1 MRSISIAFF
10 IGAIIFQQLS
20 FLPDDRWSWGVIVLL
35 PAIIY
40 ILPQSG
46 VLKRT
51 GLLVLIG
58 ATGFLWA
65 LFRAS
70 MFFSSGGI
78 AAEIEGKDLLAT
90 GVVSSIPV
98 RADRNIQFEFDVDTL
113 RYQGQNI
120 KPVGRVKLSW
130 YGRAPTV
137 RLGER
142 WRFII
147 RLKRPRG
154 FMNPGGFDYEAWLFL
169 KGIHATGYIKAK
181 LAAKTRD
188 YYPEITGQV
197 NMQLS
202 SYQQASLIARIR
214 QGLADDISFI
224 LKNEPS
230 QGLIKA
236 LAIGERQDITQVQW
250 KVLTQTGTNHLMAIS
265 GLHIGLV
272 AGIVFYFMSWGWR
285 MLGTIRPHGFLARC
299 CLYIPANK
307 FAALFALAAAFIYA
321 ALADFSI
328 PTQRAL
334 IMVAVVMISLVL
346 QSETRPG
353 HILALA
359 LLAVLFVNPFANMEP
374 GFWLSFA
381 AVAVILFSM
390 SARLYQQSLWWKWG
404 RVQWVVLVG
413 LAPFMIFVFQKAI
426 LVSPLVNFIAVPWV
440 SMMTVPLTL
449 AGSLLTLISEDFGAI
464 LLRWAAVSF
473 DVLWPIL
480 SWFARLPFT
489 QWQQHQPVSWT
500 IIPALCGVFLL
511 LMPQGVPAR
520 WMGIIGLLPM
530 VLLKP
535 AVPDEGH
542 VRVTLLDV
550 GQGLSAIVQTR
561 QHVLVYDTGPK
572 INSRFNTGSAVVVPY
587 LRHLGITEINIL
599 LISHGD
605 NDHIGGLHSILGE
618 MPVNTVLT
626 SVPERISGEE
636 VLKCSD
642 LQSWE
647 WDGVRFE
654 IVFPPPDLNTP
665 LKSAPQ
671 RTRRLNQRLSG
682 NNGSCVLK
690 VSSGGGSVL
699 LTGDIE
705 KSAENYLLRDQQFSK
720 GQNKLKADVLVVPHH
735 GSNTSSTLPF
745 IRAVDPEY
753 SLIPV
758 GYRNR
763 FRLPRERIVAR
774 YKAMGARV
782 LDTANSG
789 AIVFFISTND
799 GVGKPER
806 FRVKNRRFFNQ

>member
-20 FLPDDRWSWGVIVLL
+20 FLPDYRWSWGGIVLL

-40 ILPQSG
+40 ILPQYG
-46 VLKRT
+46 ALKRT
-51 GLLVLIG
+51 VLLVLIG

-65 LFRAS
+65 LLRAS
-70 MFFSSGGI
+70 LFFSSGGI
-78 AAEIEGKDLLAT
+78 AAELEGKDLLAT

-98 RADRNIQFEFDVDTL
+98 RADRNIQFEFDVDSL
-113 RYQGQNI
+113 RYQGLNI
-120 KPVGRVKLSW
+120 KPVGKVKLSW
-130 YGRAPTV
+130 YGRAPKV

-188 YYPEITGQV
+188 DYPEITGQI
-197 NMQLS
+197 NTQLS

-224 LKNEPS
+224 LKNKPS

-236 LAIGERQDITQVQW
+236 LAIGERQDITQDQW

-272 AGIVFYFMSWGWR
+272 AGIVFYFINWGWR
-285 MLGTIRPHGFLARC
+285 MLGTIRTYGFLSRC
-299 CLYIPANK
+299 CLYVPANK

-334 IMVAVVMISLVL
+334 IMVAVVMVSLFL
-346 QSETRPG
+346 QRETRPG
-353 HILALA
+353 HVLALA

-381 AVAVILFSM
+381 AVAVILFAM
-390 SARLYQQSLWWKWG
+390 SARLYQQSFWWKWG

-426 LVSPLVNFIAVPWV
+426 LVSPVVNFIAVPWV
-440 SMMTVPLTL
+440 SMLTVPLTL
-449 AGSLLTLISEDFGAI
+449 AGSLLTLVSIDFGAV
-464 LLRWAAVSF
+464 LLRWAAISF
-473 DVLWPIL
+473 DALWPVL
-480 SWFARLPFT
+480 NWFSQLPFT

-500 IIPALCGVFLL
+500 IFPALCGVVLL

-520 WMGIIGLLPM
+520 WIGIIGLLPM

-535 AVPDEGH
+535 SVPDEGH
-542 VRVTLLDV
+542 IRVTLLDV

-572 INSRFNTGSAVVVPY
+572 INSRFNTGSAVVMPY
-587 LRHLGITEINIL
+587 LHHLGITEINTL

-605 NDHIGGLHSILGE
+605 NDHIGGLSSILRD

-626 SVPERISGEE
+626 SVPERISGEKA
-636 VLKCSD
+636 LKCND
-642 LQSWE
+642 MQSWE

-654 IVFPPPDLNTP
+654 IVFPPPDLNSP
-665 LKSAPQ
+665 LNPGPQ
-671 RTRRLNQRLSG
+671 HMRSLMSG

-690 VSSGGGSVL
+690 VSSAGGSVL
-699 LTGDIE
+699 FTGDIE
-705 KSAENYLLRDQQFSK
+705 KPAENYLLR
-720 GQNKLKADVLVVPHH
+720 GQLNPEWQNRLKADVLVVPHH

-774 YKAMGARV
+774 YKAMGAIV
-782 LDTANSG
+782 LDTASSG
-789 AIVFFISTND
+789 AIEFYFSTND

-806 FRVKNRRFFNQ
+806 FRVENRRFFNQ

>member
-1 MRSISIAFF
+1 MRSISIVFF
-10 IGAIIFQQLS
+10 IGAITFQQLS
-20 FLPDDRWSWGVIVLL
+20 FLPDGRWSWVLIALL

-51 GLLVLIG
+51 VLLVLIG
-58 ATGFLWA
+58 VTGFLWA

-70 MFFSSGGI
+70 LFFSTGGVVP
-78 AAEIEGKDLLAT
+78 ELEGKDLLAT
-90 GVVSSIPV
+90 GVVSSIPI
-98 RADRNIQFEFDVDTL
+98 RADRNIQFEFDVDSL
-113 RYQGQNI
+113 RHHGLNI
-120 KPVGRVKLSW
+120 KPAGRVKLSW
-130 YGRAPTV
+130 YGRAPKV

-169 KGIHATGYIKAK
+169 KGIHATGYIKGK
-181 LAAKTRD
+181 QAANIHDD
-188 YYPEITGQV
+188 YPQITGQF
-197 NMQLS
+197 NKQLS
-202 SYQQASLIARIR
+202 SYQQASFIDKTR
-214 QGLADDISFI
+214 QDLAEDISLV
-224 LKNEPS
+224 LKNEPA

-236 LAIGERQDITQVQW
+236 LAIGERQDITQDQW
-250 KVLTQTGTNHLMAIS
+250 QVLTRTGTNHLMAIS

-272 AGIVFYFMSWGWR
+272 AGVVFYFVSWGWR
-285 MLGTIRPHGFLARC
+285 MIGTIRPHGFLTRC

-307 FAALFALAAAFIYA
+307 FAALFSLAAAFIYA

-328 PTQRAL
+328 PTQRAF
-334 IMVAVVMISLVL
+334 IMVAIVMISLLL

-353 HILALA
+353 HVLALA
-359 LLAVLFVNPFANMEP
+359 LLAVLVVNPFANMEP

-381 AVAVILFSM
+381 AVAVILFAM
-390 SARLYQQSLWWKWG
+390 SARLYQKNLWWKWG

-426 LVSPLVNFIAVPWV
+426 LVSPIVNFIAVPWV
-440 SMMTVPLTL
+440 SMLTVPLTL
-449 AGSLLTLISEDFGAI
+449 AGSLLTLISIDFGAI
-464 LLRWAAVSF
+464 LLRWAAFSF
-473 DVLWPIL
+473 DALWPIL
-480 SWFARLPFT
+480 NWFAQLPFT
-489 QWQQHQPVSWT
+489 QWRQHQPVSWT
-500 IIPALCGVFLL
+500 IIPALCGVIYL

-535 AVPDEGH
+535 SVPDEGH
-542 VRVTLLDV
+542 VRFTLLDV

-587 LRHLGITEINIL
+587 LRHLGITDINTL

-605 NDHIGGLHSILGE
+605 NDHIGGMHSILTE

-626 SVPERISGEE
+626 SVPEHISMGK
-636 VLKCSD
+636 VLKCTD

-654 IVFPPPDLNTP
+654 IVFPPPDLNSP
-665 LKSAPQ
+665 RGSDSQ
-671 RTRRLNQRLSG
+671 HTRSLNQDLSG

-690 VSSGGGSVL
+690 ITSAGGIVL

-705 KSAENYLLRDQQFSK
+705 KSAEKYLLR
-720 GQNKLKADVLVVPHH
+720 GQHNPEWQSRLKADVLVVPHH
-735 GSNTSSTLPF
+735 GSNTSSTLSF
-745 IRAVDPEY
+745 IREVAPEY

-774 YKAMGARV
+774 YKANGAIV

-789 AIVFFISTND
+789 AIEFNLSAND
-799 GVGKPER
+799 GVVKPVC
-806 FRVKNRRFFNQ
+806 FREENRRFFNQ